1 MSGLEICQS
10 LKLVD
15 SLQGVWPFEHAQE
28 VRGDVFPGACVMN
41 AGSHRVLVWPD
52 PSKKY
57 QAYQLYSCLLQ
68 GSEQICLFEKR
79 GLNLM
84 LDAVVGS
91 MIMLV
96 ATSSLL
102 FAIEVAEQAI
112 NQSGR
117 YPLSSDEKAML
128 KNADITA
135 DVVLKL
141 QDDVLVVPQEVGS
154 LE

>member
-1 MSGLEICQS
+1 
-10 LKLVD
+10 
-15 SLQGVWPFEHAQE
+15 
-28 VRGDVFPGACVMN
+28 
-41 AGSHRVLVWPD
+41 
-52 PSKKY
+52 
-57 QAYQLYSCLLQ
+57 
-68 GSEQICLFEKR
+68 
-79 GLNLM
+79 M